1 MFVLQIVMQIIKLQA
16 KRAILEDEVADE
28 AKIGDTEGVKFAS
41 KREKNITSLI
51 FVILEI
57 CIRDLIKYLPN
68 LLASEPSSQSTF
80 INRQK
85 SSFLYMHITACKQLS
100 KKDVE
105 LLAAIMNIL
114 NELPFQPDITL
125 ESNLDYFSIFEC
137 FLIEIFA
144 LNFHRFIYL

>member
-1 MFVLQIVMQIIKLQA
+1 MFVLQIVMHIIRLQV
-16 KRAILEDEVADE
+16 KRVAVADE
-28 AKIGDTEGVKFAS
+28 AADDTEGVKFAS
-41 KREKNITSLI
+41 KREKNTTSLI

-68 LLASEPSSQSTF
+68 LLANEPSSQSTF

-85 SSFLYMHITACKQLS
+85 SSFLYMHINACKQLG

-125 ESNLDYFSIFEC
+125 ESNLDFY
-137 FLIEIFA
+137 
-144 LNFHRFIYL
+144 Y